1 MLIMEMNI
9 NTVIAKWVRSA
20 REHAGLSGDQLGTK
34 LALELGTER
43 GNTKANISHWENE
56 RHQPSMLQMLAVA
69 KITGLRLPAE
79 FADYMAEPGKSTTEI
94 PNTRSSEIYALNW
107 NSADELEMLTQ
118 YRQLTDEA
126 RSFIRQAIAD
136 APKEKSRMRAIG

>member
-9 NTVIAKWVRSA
+9 NTVIAKWVRAA
-20 REHAGLSGDQLGTK
+20 REHAQLSGEQLGTK

-43 GNTKANISHWENE
+43 GNTKANISHWEKE
-56 RHQPSMLQMLAVA
+56 RHQPSMLQMLAIA

-79 FADYMAEPGKSTTEI
+79 FADYLTDSPKTAAEI
-94 PNTRSSEIYALNW
+94 PNTRSTEIYALSWHN
-107 NSADELEMLTQ
+107 AEELEMLTQ

-136 APKEKSRMRAIG
+136 APKEKSRVRAIG